1 MAVGGL
7 SRTCRMA
14 LSCERRWQNGALTAH
29 HHKGHTG
36 AAQGRTSSMWWGG
49 MLLGQEPQAIGSIAS

>member
-1 MAVGGL
+1 
-7 SRTCRMA
+7 MA